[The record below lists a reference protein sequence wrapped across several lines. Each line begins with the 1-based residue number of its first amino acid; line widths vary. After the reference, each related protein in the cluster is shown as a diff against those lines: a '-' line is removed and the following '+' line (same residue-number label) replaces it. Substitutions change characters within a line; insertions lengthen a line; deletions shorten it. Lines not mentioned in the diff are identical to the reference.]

1 MTRLLLD
8 TCTFLWWQ
16 ADDSKLTAAPRLVIG
31 DAADVFVSAAT
42 AWEIA
47 IKVGL
52 GKLRV
57 PDAVSAVLP
66 VFGFTELPITIAH
79 TERAAA
85 LPLHHKDPF
94 DRMIIA
100 QAQHED
106 LLIVTHDRAFGA
118 YGVTVLWV

>member
-16 ADDSKLTAAPRLVIG
+16 ADDPTLTPALRLVIG
-31 DAADVFVSAAT
+31 DAADVYVSAAS
-42 AWEIA
+42 AWEIS

-52 GKLRV
+52 GKLRI
-57 PDAVSAVLP
+57 PEPVSIALP
-66 VFGFTELPITIAH
+66 TFGFTELPITVAH
-79 TERAAA
+79 AERVAA

-106 LLIVTHDRAFGA
+106 LLIVTQDRIFQACGIA
-118 YGVTVLWV
+118 VLWD